1 MPNSRRSR
9 RKPTQLRINIVG
21 CGAISRWLLRPLL
34 SYLSI
39 ETQATFEVRV
49 IDGCGNKARRITD
62 DAFTEF
68 QSGVVSVIPE
78 YLNEGNIADHIIDDD
93 FVFVCVD
100 NCATIKLIS
109 DHAVKLRDVTAVN
122 GGCDWCDGIV
132 QVHVRRQGKNLTPP
146 FANKYHPEYIN
157 PRDRN
162 PGEHFPSGISP
173 VASEPRCIVATNL
186 TAAVMI
192 AVFHRVRSGAFG
204 KSLPE
209 YGEYFLDANRV
220 RVVGRER
227 TE

>member
-1 MPNSRRSR
+1 MPNVRHSRS
-9 RKPTQLRINIVG
+9 KPTHLRATIVG
-21 CGAISRWLLRPLL
+21 CGAVSRWLVRPLL
-34 SYLSI
+34 SYLHNHAH
-39 ETQATFEVRV
+39 ATSEVRF
-49 IDGCGNKARRITD
+49 IDGIGNKARRLAD
-62 DAFTEF
+62 DALTEF
-68 QSGVVSVIPE
+68 HTAVVSVVPE
-78 YLNEGNIADHIIDDD
+78 YLTEGNIADHIIDDD

-100 NCATIKLIS
+100 NCTSITLIS
-109 DHAVKLRDVTAVN
+109 GHAVKLRDITAMN

-146 FANKYHPEYIN
+146 FANKYHPEYIS

-162 PGEHFPSGISP
+162 PGDQLPSGLSP

-209 YGEYFLDANRV
+209 DGEYYLDSHRM
-220 RVVGRER
+220 RVVGRAR

>member
-1 MPNSRRSR
+1 MSNSRHSRS
-9 RKPTQLRINIVG
+9 KPNRLRINIVG

-34 SYLSI
+34 SYLTI
-39 ETQATFEVRV
+39 DTQATFEVRV
-49 IDGCGNKARRITD
+49 IDGHGHKARRIAD
-62 DAFTEF
+62 DALTEF
-68 QSGVVSVIPE
+68 HSAVVSVIPE
-78 YLNEGNIADHIIDDD
+78 YLTEGNIADHIIDDD

-109 DHAVKLRDVTAVN
+109 DHAVKLRDTTAMS
-122 GGCDWCDGIV
+122 GGCDWCDGTI

-162 PGEHFPSGISP
+162 PGEQLPSGQSP
-173 VASEPRCIVATNL
+173 VASEPRCMVATNL

-192 AVFHRVRSGAFG
+192 AVFLRVRSGLLG

-209 YGEYFLDANRV
+209 YGEYFMDANRV
-220 RVVGRER
+220 RLVGRER